1 MTYLKKIKLNF
12 FEVVHKSPSVISV
25 SPPHSFVSFA
35 GHCNPKLLAY
45 NQRRR
50 RHLTCHLME
59 VTERM
64 GCSHL
69 CFTHYRNDGLM
80 TSPQQHKESTKRVL
94 AEHALNFEYH
104 WSAFFTNDILK
115 QVETFQLLVQI
126 SCCQRRW
133 PIGGTHQ
140 RNASRSIEQHFTL
153 LSLTPCRVLS

>member
-1 MTYLKKIKLNF
+1 MSLQERALGLYFLFSIGEKKAQLSKQKSLIIVFTDVHNLLLLEGEYKVFQMTYLKKIKLNF

-50 RHLTCHLME
+50 RHLTCHLKE

-69 CFTHYRNDGLM
+69 CFTRYRNDGLM

-94 AEHALNFEYH
+94 AEHTLNF
-104 WSAFFTNDILK
+104 
-115 QVETFQLLVQI
+115 
-126 SCCQRRW
+126 
-133 PIGGTHQ
+133 
-140 RNASRSIEQHFTL
+140 
-153 LSLTPCRVLS
+153 